1 MLKIKLNILNKI
13 LVIVFSFFLFVN
25 FSNVNAESTLSKYNK
40 ELEEVRNKEK
50 ENASKLT
57 GIEREIAEY
66 NYEIANLDSKM
77 MEATSDLADLQK
89 KQDELSNKLEENESL
104 LQDSSKLYETA
115 EKAYEERLR
124 VVYENGI
131 PNIFEFLLSSKG
143 VADFFSKMNV
153 YENVLEYSKDLVTN
167 IKSKKNYI
175 NYVQKNVEKQKTEL
189 SQLEDDANKKIQS
202 LNELLTEKQS
212 VVQELESSQSTLKA
226 NSEELVKKREE
237 ALKKIDE
244 EIEKAYRAALNAS
257 KTEGGSST
265 EFTGGNFAWPVPGY
279 NVITTT
285 FGFVYYL
292 VNPNGSAHTGCD
304 IAGANIFGK
313 PIVAAESGTVIVA
326 GYNAGGYGN
335 YVMIDHGKCTEDGNN
350 YITLYG
356 HASALAV
363 EKGDKVTKG
372 QTIAYVGSTGNSTGP
387 HLHFE
392 MRINGKITD
401 PLVQYPSLTF
411 DYR

>member
-1 MLKIKLNILNKI
+1 MLKMKLNILSKI
-13 LVIVFSFFLFVN
+13 LVIVFSFFVFIN
-25 FSNVNAESTLSKYNK
+25 FSNINAESTLSKYNK
-40 ELEEVRNKEK
+40 ELEEVKNKQK
-50 ENASKLT
+50 ENSSKLT
-57 GIEREIAEY
+57 GIERELAEY

-89 KQDELSNKLEENESL
+89 KQDDLNNKLKENEDS
-104 LQDSSKLYETA
+104 LQDSSKLYESA
-115 EKAYEERLR
+115 EKLYESRIR
-124 VVYENGI
+124 AVYENGV

-143 VADFFSKMNV
+143 VIDFLSRVNA
-153 YENVLEYSKDLVTN
+153 YESILEYNKDLVTN

-175 NYVQKNVEKQKTEL
+175 DYVKKDVERQKAEL
-189 SQLEDDANKKIQS
+189 SQLEEDVNKKIES
-202 LNELLTEKQS
+202 LNDTLAEKQT
-212 VVQELESSQSTLKA
+212 VVKELESSQSVLKA
-226 NSEELVKKREE
+226 NSEELVKEREE

-244 EIEKAYRAALNAS
+244 EIEKAYRAALSAN
-257 KTEGGSST
+257 KTDNSGST

-304 IAGANIFGK
+304 VAGANIFGK

-335 YVMIDHGKCTEDGNN
+335 YVMIDHGKCTDDGNN
-350 YITLYG
+350 YISLYG

-392 MRINGKITD
+392 IRINGKITD

>member
-1 MLKIKLNILNKI
+1 MLKMKLNILSKI
-13 LVIVFSFFLFVN
+13 LVIVFSFFVFIN
-25 FSNVNAESTLSKYNK
+25 FSNINAESTLSKYNK
-40 ELEEVRNKEK
+40 ELEEVKNKQK
-50 ENASKLT
+50 ENSSKLT
-57 GIEREIAEY
+57 GIERELAEY

-89 KQDELSNKLEENESL
+89 KQDDLNNKLKENEDS
-104 LQDSSKLYETA
+104 LQDSSKLYESA
-115 EKAYEERLR
+115 EKLYESRIR
-124 VVYENGI
+124 AVYENGV

-143 VADFFSKMNV
+143 VIDFLSRVNA
-153 YENVLEYSKDLVTN
+153 YESILEYNKDLVTN

-175 NYVQKNVEKQKTEL
+175 DYVKKDVERQKAEL
-189 SQLEDDANKKIQS
+189 SQLEEDVNKKIES
-202 LNELLTEKQS
+202 LNDTLAEKQT
-212 VVQELESSQSTLKA
+212 VVKELESSQSVLKA
-226 NSEELVKKREE
+226 NSEELVKEREE

-244 EIEKAYRAALNAS
+244 EIEKAYRAALSAN
-257 KTEGGSST
+257 KTDNSGST

-304 IAGANIFGK
+304 IAGVNIFGK

-335 YVMIDHGKCTEDGNN
+335 YVMIDHGKCTDDGNN
-350 YITLYG
+350 YISLYG

-392 MRINGKITD
+392 IRINGKITD